1 MRVGILGLGE
11 AGSLIAAGLVKA
23 GDEVHAFDPS
33 PVPTPDGVMRHP
45 RPDAAVAACELVL
58 AVTPGAQAR
67 TALDDVLNAL
77 GSGVVYADLS
87 TGSPAMK
94 EELAELVDGRERL
107 FADVALMSPV
117 PGRGLSA
124 PALASGSGAA
134 QFAELINA
142 RGGEVDV
149 VGTRAGEAATRK
161 LLRSVVMKG
170 LAALLIE
177 SVEAGDRAGKGEW
190 LWDHLVSELTSL
202 DAAMLRRLLL
212 DTAPHAGRRIEE
224 MRAAHELLVGL
235 GLSAPMTIATLAH
248 LERLLA
254 EGMPDISV
262 D

>member
-1 MRVGILGLGE
+1 MRVGVLGLGE
-11 AGSLIAAGLVKA
+11 AGSLIAADLVGA
-23 GDEVHAFDPS
+23 GDDVHAFDPS
-33 PVPTPDGVMRHP
+33 AVPTPDGVMRHA
-45 RPDAAVAACELVL
+45 RPHAAVAACELVL
-58 AVTPGAQAR
+58 AVTPGAKAR
-67 TALDDVLNAL
+67 MALDGVLNAL

-94 EELAELVDGRERL
+94 EELAAVVDGSGRQ

-134 QFAELINA
+134 HFAELING
-142 RGGEVDV
+142 RGGAVDV
-149 VGTRAGEAATRK
+149 VGARAGEAATRK

-170 LAALLIE
+170 LGALLIE
-177 SVEAGDRAGKGEW
+177 SVEAGEQAGKGKW

-212 DTAPHAGRRIEE
+212 DTAPHAGRRLDE

-235 GLSAPMTIATLAH
+235 GVPAPMTMATIAH

-254 EGMPDISV
+254 EGMPDIPF

>member
-1 MRVGILGLGE
+1 MRVGVLGLGE
-11 AGSLIAAGLVKA
+11 AGSLIAADLVEA
-23 GDEVHAFDPS
+23 GDDVHACDPS
-33 PVPTPDGVMRHP
+33 PVPTPDGVMRHS

-58 AVTPGAQAR
+58 AVTPGGRAR
-67 TALDDVLNAL
+67 TALDSVLDAL

-94 EELAELVDGRERL
+94 EDLADLVDGRGRL

-134 QFAELINA
+134 QFAELINR
-142 RGGEVDV
+142 RGGEVEV

-177 SVEAGDRAGKGEW
+177 SMEAGEQAGKSEW

-202 DAAMLRRLLL
+202 DAGMLRRLLL
-212 DTAPHAGRRIEE
+212 DTAPHAGRRLDE
-224 MRAAHELLVGL
+224 MRAARESLAGL
-235 GLSAPMTIATLAH
+235 GVPAVMTTATIAN

-254 EGMPDISV
+254 EGMPDIRV